1 MIEGVTKS
9 GFAFQF
15 DPTVMDNMELLEAA
29 AECDTNPVAISK
41 VLKMVLPEDQR
52 KALYEH
58 LRTGDG
64 RVPVKAVSDAVMD
77 IFAAYGKRGKN

>member
-1 MIEGVTKS
+1 MITGKTRT
-9 GFAFQF
+9 GFEFSF
-15 DPTVMDNMELLEAA
+15 DPAVMDNMELLEAA

-52 KALYEH
+52 KSLYEH
-58 LRTGDG
+58 LRTEDN

-77 IFAAYGKRGKN
+77 IFAAYGNRGKN